1 MSRPIIVC
9 LVILVV
15 LPWSLRSAAAV
26 DLRLDGLSAEESGR
40 AIFEA
45 ADQLEDGYADMQVDL
60 EMILRGRGGSEVH
73 RQLRIKQLEVPEDG
87 DKLLVVFDT
96 PKPIKGT
103 ALLSVS
109 HKRAPDDQWLYL
121 PAMKRVKK
129 IASQNKSGPFLSSEF
144 AYEDLTVQEI
154 EKFSYR
160 FLGQGQAAGIDC
172 FVVERTPRDDFSG
185 YSRQQV
191 WIDQD
196 ELRVLR
202 IEYFDRR
209 DSLLKTLTIDQY
221 ARYEDQF
228 WKAGRMYMTN
238 HQTDR
243 STELFW
249 RNYRFR
255 TGLMDERDFSTNSLL
270 RVR

>member
-1 MSRPIIVC
+1 MGRPTIVC
-9 LVILVV
+9 LCALIV
-15 LPWSLRSAAAV
+15 LPWSLDSAAAV
-26 DLRLDGLSAEESGR
+26 DLRLDGLSAEESGL

-45 ADQLEDGYADMQVDL
+45 ADRLESGYADMQVDL
-60 EMILRGRGGSEVH
+60 EMILRSRGGSEVH
-73 RQLRIKQLEVPEDG
+73 RQLSIKQLEVPEGG
-87 DKLLVVFDT
+87 DKLMVVFDT

-103 ALLSVS
+103 ALLSVT

-144 AYEDLTVQEI
+144 AYEDLTVQEV

-160 FLGQGQAAGIDC
+160 YIGQEQMDGVDC
-172 FVVERTPRDDFSG
+172 FLVERTPRDDFSG

-191 WIDQD
+191 WLDQA

-228 WKAGRMYMTN
+228 WKAGRMNMTN

>member
-1 MSRPIIVC
+1 MSRPTIVVFAV
-9 LVILVV
+9 LVPLLWGIR
-15 LPWSLRSAAAV
+15 PAAAV
-26 DLRLDGLSAEESGR
+26 DLKLDGLTAEESGR
-40 AIFEA
+40 TIFEA

-60 EMILRGRGGSEVH
+60 EMVLRGRGGSEVH

-103 ALLSVS
+103 ALLSVT

-144 AYEDLTVQEI
+144 AYEDLTVQEV
-154 EKFSYR
+154 EKFGYR
-160 FLGQGQAAGIDC
+160 FLGEDKIDGSDC
-172 FVVERTPRDDFSG
+172 FVVERTPLDDFSG